1 MAAQRLGQHFLRD
14 RRFLERIAQAAC
26 PAGEPLVVEIGPGRG
41 ALTEFLLARA
51 ERVVAIEVDSA
62 LVDALR
68 KRFAAETR
76 LTLVGADV
84 LRTDLGQWGPAVVAG
99 NLPYYIT
106 SGILTKILGLGPLLR
121 HAVLLVQREVAQRL
135 TARPGTR
142 DYGYLTVQTNLSTF
156 PEILFSVP
164 PSAFWPPP
172 KVHSAVV
179 RVAPRPHR
187 DPWGLQDRAPFL
199 EFVGQC
205 FRYKRKTLRNNLV
218 GIYGPAVEHWPEA
231 GLRAEQLSIDQ
242 FIDLYQR
249 VAGAF
254 S

>member
-1 MAAQRLGQHFLRD
+1 MGAQRLGQHFLRE

-26 PAGEPLVVEIGPGRG
+26 RAGEPLAVEIGPGRG
-41 ALTEFLLARA
+41 ALTGFLLARA

-62 LVDALR
+62 LVAGLR
-68 KRFAAETR
+68 EKFAGETR

-106 SGILTKILGLGPLLR
+106 SAILRKILDLGPLLGQ
-121 HAVLLVQREVAQRL
+121 AVLLVQREVAQRL

-142 DYGYLTVQTNLSTF
+142 DYGYLTVETNLSAIA
-156 PEILFSVP
+156 EILFSVP

-179 RVAPRPHR
+179 RVAPRPQH
-187 DPWGLQDRAPFL
+187 DPWVLQDRAPFL

-205 FRYKRKTLRNNLV
+205 FRHKRKTLRNNLV
-218 GIYGPAVEHWPEA
+218 GIYGPAVEEWPES
-231 GLRAEQLSIDQ
+231 GQRAEQLSIDQ
-242 FIDLYQR
+242 FISLYQR
-249 VAGAF
+249 LAADP
-254 S
+254 